1 MSVELVP
8 PVDDDSSFEPEQ
20 RFLCV
25 DDLCIGLV
33 GSDSCCRICH
43 RLNPE
48 AKTYAAAYLA
58 APALVATAEH
68 HVEVQLDSVS
78 HASPSLPELSAS
90 NEASGEA
97 CDDFAERVLCSDATC
112 IGVVGSDGRCR
123 ECGKLAN

>member
-48 AKTYAAAYLA
+48 AKAYAAANPA

-68 HVEVQLDSVS
+68 QVEAQPDS
-78 HASPSLPELSAS
+78 ASPSVPDLSAS
-90 NEASGEA
+90 DEASDEA
-97 CDDFAERVLCSDATC
+97 SDDFAERVLCSNEAC
-112 IGVVGSDGRCR
+112 IGVIGSDGHCR
-123 ECGKLAN
+123 ECGKPAN

>member
-48 AKTYAAAYLA
+48 AKAYAAAHPA
-58 APALVATAEH
+58 APALALVTTSEH
-68 HVEVQLDSVS
+68 QIEAQPDSVS
-78 HASPSLPELSAS
+78 PLVPDLSANS
-90 NEASGEA
+90 DASSEDG
-97 CDDFAERVLCSDATC
+97 DDFAERVLCSDATC
-112 IGVVGSDGRCR
+112 IGVINSDGHCR
-123 ECGKLAN
+123 DCGKPAA

>member
-48 AKTYAAAYLA
+48 AKAYAAAHPA
-58 APALVATAEH
+58 APALVATAELQ
-68 HVEVQLDSVS
+68 VEALPDAVSPLMLD
-78 HASPSLPELSAS
+78 LSANS
-90 NEASGEA
+90 EASSEEG
-97 CDDFAERVLCSDATC
+97 DDFSERVLCSDEAC
-112 IGVVGSDGRCR
+112 IGVLGSDGRCR
-123 ECGKLAN
+123 ECGKPAN

>member
-8 PVDDDSSFEPEQ
+8 PMDDDSSFEPEQ

-48 AKTYAAAYLA
+48 AKAYAAAHPA
-58 APALVATAEH
+58 APVLVATAEH
-68 HVEVQLDSVS
+68 QVEAQPDS
-78 HASPSLPELSAS
+78 ASPLMPDLSAN
-90 NEASGEA
+90 NESSSEPS
-97 CDDFAERVLCSDATC
+97 DDFAERVLCSDEAC
-112 IGVVGSDGRCR
+112 IGVINSDGHCR
-123 ECGKLAN
+123 ECGKPAT

>member
-48 AKTYAAAYLA
+48 AKAYAASHPV
-58 APALVATAEH
+58 APALVATAELQ
-68 HVEVQLDSVS
+68 VEAQPDAISPLMLD
-78 HASPSLPELSAS
+78 LSANS
-90 NEASGEA
+90 EASSEEG
-97 CDDFAERVLCSDATC
+97 DDFAERVLCSDEAC
-112 IGVVGSDGRCR
+112 IGVLGSDGRCR
-123 ECGKLAN
+123 ECGKPAN

>member
-48 AKTYAAAYLA
+48 AKAYAAAHPA

-68 HVEVQLDSVS
+68 QVEAQPDS
-78 HASPSLPELSAS
+78 ASPLMPDLSANHES
-90 NEASGEA
+90 SIEPS
-97 CDDFAERVLCSDATC
+97 DDFAERVLCSNEAC
-112 IGVVGSDGRCR
+112 IGVIGSDGCCR
-123 ECGKLAN
+123 ECGKPAN